1 MTEAEKLKLR
11 CDLKKEIDSS
21 VNAQI
26 LTLQQKISERLDE
39 FAGIKEQLKCFRD
52 KDKMQVDVIADIT
65 DKVKG
70 LDDLTKKVNEMHTIF
85 TKSNWAIKLVIRI
98 FGGIGIIAG
107 GCIGFRELFLNK

>member
-1 MTEAEKLKLR
+1 MTEDEKLKIL
-11 CDLKKEIDSS
+11 CEVKKNIDSS

-39 FAGIKEQLKCFRD
+39 FAGIQEQLKGFRN
-52 KDKMQVDVIADIT
+52 KDKMQVEIIADIT
-65 DKVKG
+65 EKVKG
-70 LDDLTKKVNEMHTIF
+70 LDDLAKKVNEMHTIF

-98 FGGIGIIAG
+98 FGAIGIIAG